1 MEKEYKDGFLHGFY
15 LDVLFIWGLLIVI
28 KYYIA

>member
-15 LDVLFIWGLLIVI
+15 LGVLFILGLLIVI
-28 KYYIA
+28 KYFIA